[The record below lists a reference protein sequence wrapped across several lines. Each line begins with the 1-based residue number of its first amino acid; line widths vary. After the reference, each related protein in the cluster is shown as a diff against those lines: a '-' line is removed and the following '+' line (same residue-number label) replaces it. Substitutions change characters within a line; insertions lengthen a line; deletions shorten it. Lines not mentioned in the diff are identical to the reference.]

1 MGSSPKPPKT
11 NDVSPQKKNGG
22 RTNSHPKMFCFR
34 MASPKKP
41 STKTQ
46 PTHRASIRWSIHWS
60 NFSATGVLAGRLV
73 FRPLKRFFF
82 CLRNVEGCVDM
93 EKGRKCWLLK
103 GEKISLRR
111 CFLMGNDFS
120 LRHDVFVEK
129 GLDES
134 MILDS

>member
-1 MGSSPKPPKT
+1 
-11 NDVSPQKKNGG
+11 
-22 RTNSHPKMFCFR
+22 
-34 MASPKKP
+34 
-41 STKTQ
+41 
-46 PTHRASIRWSIHWS
+46 
-60 NFSATGVLAGRLV
+60 
-73 FRPLKRFFF
+73 
-82 CLRNVEGCVDM
+82 M